1 MLFVFDM
8 DNVLYEYDW
17 RRRMAGMSQL
27 TGLSLAELRERW
39 WHRDGEWAAEAGA
52 FADEAEYLDA
62 LRAALRVPV
71 SEEDFLRIRGDA
83 MTPWPTSLRAV
94 ERARELGTATL
105 LTNNGPLVA
114 RRLTRLAP
122 ELVPILGA
130 EHLRASSDYGA
141 RKPDPVVYERVLERY
156 GAEPGETFFADDMVE
171 NVESAAALGIHA
183 HLFRTPDG
191 LLDAVERAGER
202 AA

>member
-52 FADEAEYLDA
+52 FADEVEYLDA
-62 LRAALRVPV
+62 LRAALRVPL

-122 ELVPILGA
+122 ELVPLLGV

-183 HLFRTPDG
+183 HLFRTPRG
-191 LLDAVERAGER
+191 LLDAVERAGELV
-202 AA
+202 A

>member
-17 RRRMAGMSQL
+17 RRRMAAMSQL
-27 TGLSLAELRERW
+27 TGLSLTELRERW
-39 WHRDGEWAAEAGA
+39 WNHDGEWAAEAGH
-52 FADEAEYLDA
+52 FADEVEYLAA
-62 LRAALRVPV
+62 LRSALRVPLT
-71 SEEDFLRIRGDA
+71 EEDFLRIRGDA

-94 ERARELGTATL
+94 ERATELGTATL
-105 LTNNGPLVA
+105 LTNNNPLVA
-114 RRLTRLAP
+114 RRLSRLAP
-122 ELVPILGA
+122 ELVPILGV

-156 GAEPGETFFADDMVE
+156 GARPEETFFADDLVE

-183 HLFRTPDG
+183 HLFRTPDA
-191 LLDAVERAGER
+191 LLDAVERAGELV
-202 AA
+202 A